1 MQSANYIIVSGKV
14 GLNVACMTFCNSF
27 KIAAT
32 SDDKVYSAEE
42 TKRLVKLIHEAVS
55 N

>member
-1 MQSANYIIVSGKV
+1 MIVSGKV

-27 KIAAT
+27 KVTCT
-32 SDDKVYSAEE
+32 SDDKVFSADE
-42 TKRLVKLIHEAVS
+42 TNRLVKLIYEAVS